1 MCFSYKNIN
10 VIAYIIYPNNMSE
23 SQQYTLSKF
32 HIIKNLVS
40 LSAATS
46 GVVAV
51 NCPTF
56 LLSAVNYINAYVF
69 LDLFF
74 ARRDM
79 VLHHLLVLSFF
90 AATKM
95 HEYPE
100 DFKVYLMNNIIRVE
114 YSNIFY
120 SGGPLLLHYLST
132 HKNTKLID
140 WLPIIKKVVHILF
153 AITFFKY
160 RIYDFSGK
168 VIFRA
173 ETYSPKNFTDLYA
186 CFHLITTLWIF
197 YSLNLYWLQLIIMKF
212 HNLKRR

>member
-1 MCFSYKNIN
+1 
-10 VIAYIIYPNNMSE
+10 MSE
-23 SQQYTLSKF
+23 SPQYTLSKF
-32 HIIKNLVS
+32 NIIKNIVS

-46 GVVAV
+46 GVVAINYPV
-51 NCPTF
+51 FLIPTIY
-56 LLSAVNYINAYVF
+56 YINVYVF

-74 ARRDM
+74 VRRDM

-90 AATKM
+90 VATKL

-100 DFKVYLMNNIIRVE
+100 DYKIYMTKHIISVE

-132 HKNTKLID
+132 HKNRKLID
-140 WLPIIKKVVHILF
+140 WLPNIKKFLHTAF

-173 ETYSPKNFTDLYA
+173 ETYSPNNFTDLYSGV
-186 CFHLITTLWIF
+186 HLIITLWIF

-212 HNLKRR
+212 YHLKRR

>member
-10 VIAYIIYPNNMSE
+10 VMEYIIYPNNMSE
-23 SQQYTLSKF
+23 SPQYTLSKF
-32 HIIKNLVS
+32 NVIKNIVS
-40 LSAATS
+40 FSAATS
-46 GVVAV
+46 GVVAI
-51 NCPTF
+51 NCPVF
-56 LLSAVNYINAYVF
+56 LMSTIYYINAYVF

-74 ARRDM
+74 AKRDM

-90 AATKM
+90 SAIKL

-100 DFKVYLMNNIIRVE
+100 DYKIYLMNNIIRVE

-132 HKNTKLID
+132 RKKWIEWLPKIKKLIY
-140 WLPIIKKVVHILF
+140 ILF

-168 VIFRA
+168 VIFQA
-173 ETYSPKNFTDLYA
+173 DTYSPKNFTDFYA
-186 CFHLITTLWIF
+186 GFHLITTLWIF

-212 HNLKRR
+212 HYLKRG

>member
-10 VIAYIIYPNNMSE
+10 VIEYIIYPNNMSE
-23 SQQYTLSKF
+23 SPQYTLSKF
-32 HIIKNLVS
+32 NVIKNIVS
-40 LSAATS
+40 FSAATS
-46 GVVAV
+46 GVVAI
-51 NCPTF
+51 NCPAF
-56 LLSAVNYINAYVF
+56 LMSTIYYINAYVF

-90 AATKM
+90 SAIKL

-100 DFKVYLMNNIIRVE
+100 DYKIYLMNNIIRVE

-132 HKNTKLID
+132 HSKCIEWLPKIKKLI
-140 WLPIIKKVVHILF
+140 HILF

-173 ETYSPKNFTDLYA
+173 DTYSPKNFTDLYA
-186 CFHLITTLWIF
+186 GVHLITTLWIF

-212 HNLKRR
+212 HYLKRG